1 MVDVKHYPLSFL
13 AALMCLGVGV
23 YSFHRSRGR
32 PERVSLARILL
43 LASAWTSFSFS
54 TSWLE
59 NPVTNTYVARAI
71 YAIASFVPDAF
82 CRLVLSLLPNPRP
95 AFRWFARAVS
105 GGSFVFVFLSFH
117 PAFILGVQNVGGMH
131 AVTPGPLFGFI
142 VVYMFLGMGLGF
154 LELFVKHKSL
164 EGVDRNKLKY
174 FTLGFMIAYLGAGIH
189 FLSAY
194 TGREPLSH
202 DLLICLFAFF
212 IFLGLWN
219 PSRDFNELLRRF
231 LVQLIFGAVLG
242 IPTGFYIWTKGAGL
256 ETAGLAFAIVTL
268 APAVYF
274 KFRERIVS
282 LVDQLPLL
290 RGKFVRP
297 ERLAREVMVV
307 TEAKS
312 LDEWARR
319 TVSAVQ
325 DLFGARCA
333 SVLIRQ
339 DDMEA
344 FLIKAGAGLTPGEL
358 GLLSI
363 PFESPV
369 VSRLE
374 STRQCL
380 LSECLEAL
388 AHRNSKTE
396 LTDLHFVHA
405 CALGPIFWKG
415 KLFGLICVGAKSSG
429 EMYNPSDVQALTNL
443 IHTAE
448 NALAAVLA
456 GQSRRQQSA
465 FWAHDLHRAFG
476 PKGAIGSLE
485 KILRGDFGHIP
496 EEARR
501 ALALAN
507 EDAQFVAAHIKKL
520 TDPLA
525 ESPSPVPHSSIA
537 ETYIQTR
544 DRFIPFAQEKGIDWR
559 VNLPPKSL
567 QVSMEASLLEHRV
580 IANLVENAFRHTPT
594 GGTVQLSYLL
604 EGESFVG
611 FVRDTGP
618 GIPKEDIPRLFTPG
632 IQLDPQNKGLAGLG
646 LASVKSV
653 IDAHGGRVWVESE
666 VGKGTMFFFS
676 LMLSAK

>member
-1 MVDVKHYPLSFL
+1 
-13 AALMCLGVGV
+13 MCLGVGV

-32 PERVSLARILL
+32 PERISLARILL

-105 GGSFVFVFLSFH
+105 GGSLVFVFLSFH

-231 LVQLIFGAVLG
+231 LVQVVFGAVLG

-256 ETAGLAFAIVTL
+256 ETAGMAFAIVTL
-268 APAVYF
+268 APAVFF

-307 TEAKS
+307 TEARS

-319 TVSAVQ
+319 TVIAVQ

-333 SVLIRQ
+333 CVLIRQ
-339 DDMEA
+339 EDMGA
-344 FLIKAGAGLTPGEL
+344 FLIKAGVGLTPGEL
-358 GLLSI
+358 GLLSM

-369 VSRLE
+369 VARLE
-374 STRQCL
+374 STQQCL
-380 LSECLEAL
+380 LSECLEVL
-388 AHRNSKTE
+388 AAQNSKNE
-396 LTDLHFVHA
+396 LADLRFVHA
-405 CALGPIFWKG
+405 CAVGPIFWGG
-415 KLFGLICVGAKSSG
+415 KMFGLICVGAKSSG

-443 IHTAE
+443 IRTAE

-456 GQSRRQQSA
+456 GQSRCQQSA
-465 FWAHDLHRAFG
+465 FWAHDLLRAFG

-485 KILRGDFGHIP
+485 KVLRGDFGDLP
-496 EEARR
+496 QEARGV
-501 ALALAN
+501 LALAN

-525 ESPSPVPHSSIA
+525 ESPSLVSQCSVTEIY
-537 ETYIQTR
+537 TQTR
-544 DRFIPFAQEKGIDWR
+544 DRFIPLAQEKGIDWR
-559 VNLPPKSL
+559 VDLPPKSL
-567 QVSMEASLLEHRV
+567 QVSMEASLLEHRI

-594 GGTVQLSYLL
+594 GGTIRLGYLL
-604 EGESFVG
+604 QSESFVG
-611 FVRDTGP
+611 FVRDTGS
-618 GIPKEDIPRLFTPG
+618 GIPEEDIPRLFTPG
-632 IQLDPQNKGLAGLG
+632 TQLDPQNKGLAGLG
-646 LASVKSV
+646 LASAKSV

-666 VGKGTMFFFS
+666 VGKGTTFLFS
-676 LMLSAK
+676 IKAS